1 MRWTTLPI
9 GFSFCFAFGLLLGAE
24 EQDPAA
30 GHPRPSYEQYSG
42 EEIEAL
48 AAAVR
53 KSRPQMHRGGWE
65 WDRLLSRFID
75 GGRRQENEL
84 RIIRAYFLSILDRY
98 RESKQDEKTP
108 TLTLFYNHKSWGSG
122 GRMRIFAEL
131 VRQGELTAGE
141 QAEFRELVSHSLLVN
156 FPDYSKLELGVNN
169 RPYGINAGPALAV
182 RMFPKMPAATRH
194 RPWLDALWSE
204 LVEYG
209 DTTETNY
216 FPYGPLYLQGLL
228 DMAEG
233 MGKFETERDFLYV
246 HARRY
251 LDYVHGGG
259 VRGNPNSGARIIHD
273 RARLYADPWNAE
285 YYAGA
290 ERVNDAHVWYRLAKH
305 YRDPEFLWAS
315 EQALLGGRPPPGSG
329 VPAEYMDAYRR
340 RYGWFFRRG
349 IRPRVPAGKSKIGY
363 FSPLKHKVPERLYL
377 GPSRESGQPF
387 VSYFLYDRNNNYM
400 HCCDDAG
407 GRLYEYCVDGA
418 KLLHT
423 SGKYSSGR
431 AGVAETAYD
440 LLSVLS
446 PDMDFPV
453 DEKGKM
459 STPSDGTWKLASMAV
474 KLALNCRTGPD
485 SKNWFYD
492 TEIDLFRRRDHPKL
506 GYAHGNM
513 DGYWYLNNDYHL
525 RSVYLGTYK
534 TAASFQNLRL
544 GGPKGEKIL
553 AAFDTIPENL
563 EVALEQG
570 EESRVLTGEERA
582 RALSIV
588 EDGRREGSSLRLHVP
603 AGSTLSLTL
612 KGLDETFDAQNEY
625 TRVSYDFKGQQAGFR
640 LNGRTLPIYYH
651 SLYNRGAILVRDSLR
666 AENKGNDSFGRF
678 TYRNFY
684 GARSRW
690 TRQTVLTAEGILVVR
705 DEYEPCRDVDGYQ
718 ASPCWLLMAEGEIGA
733 EDRNWFDAPARDHA
747 WWQKQKKRVLLYL
760 HPGEGLS
767 IGQVA
772 HRASQDIGGATHNA
786 FARAV
791 VRAGQP
797 QVWLSVLVP
806 FNEGGDAAELAR
818 KIRTSVD
825 EKGSA
830 SVTVGRLKVT
840 IGEDGAWSVK
850 RQSSSLFQK

>member
-1 MRWTTLPI
+1 MGDATLAI
-9 GFSFCFAFGLLLGAE
+9 GLFVFFLPALPLYADE
-24 EQDPAA
+24 KDPAA
-30 GHPRPSYEQYSG
+30 GHPRSSYEHYSG
-42 EEIEAL
+42 DEMEVL

-75 GGRRQENEL
+75 GGRRQKNEL
-84 RIIRAYFLSILDRY
+84 KIIQAYFLSILDRY
-98 RESKQDEKTP
+98 RESKQAEEGP
-108 TLTLFYNHKSWGSG
+108 PLTLFHNHRSWGSG

-131 VRQGELTAGE
+131 VRQGLLTGRE
-141 QAEFRELVSHSLLVN
+141 QAEFRELVSHSLVVN
-156 FPDYSKLELGVNN
+156 FPDYSKIELGVNN
-169 RPYGINAGPALAV
+169 RPYGINSGPAIAA
-182 RMFPKMPAATRH
+182 RMFPKMPSAIRH
-194 RPWLDALWSE
+194 KPWLDALWSE

-216 FPYGPLYLQGLL
+216 YPYGPLYLHGLI

-233 MGKFETERDFLYV
+233 MGKFETERDFLYA

-259 VRGNPNSGARIIHD
+259 VRGNPNSGARIIQD
-273 RARLYADPWNAE
+273 RSGIYADPWNAE

-290 ERVNDAHVWYRLAKH
+290 ERVNDGHAWYRLAKH
-305 YRDPEFLWAS
+305 FKDPEFLWAS
-315 EQALLGGRPPPGSG
+315 EQVLLGGRPPEGAD

-340 RYGWFFRRG
+340 RYGWFLKRG
-349 IRPRVPAGKSKIGY
+349 IKPRVPAGKSKIGY
-363 FSPLKHKVPERLYL
+363 FSPLKHKVPDRLYL
-377 GPSRESGQPF
+377 GPGRGSGRPF

-418 KLLHT
+418 KFLHT

-453 DEKGKM
+453 DKTGKM
-459 STPSDGTWKLASMAV
+459 STPSEDTWKLASMAV
-474 KLALNCRTGPD
+474 KLVLNCRTGPD

-492 TEIDLFRRRDHPKL
+492 SEIDLFRRRDHPKL

-525 RSVYLGTYK
+525 RSVHLGTYK
-534 TAASFQNLRL
+534 ASASFQNLRL

-553 AAFDTIPENL
+553 AAFDTVPGNL
-563 EVALEQG
+563 EVVLKQG
-570 EESRVLTGEERA
+570 EDSRVLEGEERT

-588 EDGRREGSSLRLHVP
+588 EDGRRAGSSLRLNVP
-603 AGSTLSLTL
+603 EGAALSITL
-612 KGLDETFDAQNEY
+612 KGLDEKFDAQNEY

-640 LNGRTLPIYYH
+640 LNERTLPIYYH

-666 AENKGNDSFGRF
+666 AENKGDDSFGQF

-690 TRQTVLTAEGILVVR
+690 ARQTVLTAEGILVVR
-705 DEYEPCRDVDGYQ
+705 DKYEPCRDVDGYQ
-718 ASPCWLLMAEGEIGA
+718 ASPCWLLMAEGEVPA
-733 EDRNWFDAPARDHA
+733 EGGNWFDAPARDHA
-747 WWQKQKKRVLLYL
+747 WWQDQKKRVLLYL
-760 HPGEGLS
+760 HPDKDLS

-791 VRAGQP
+791 VRAGKP
-797 QVWLSVLVP
+797 QVWLSVMVP
-806 FNEGGDAAELAR
+806 FNEGEDASRVAEGITTR
-818 KIRTSVD
+818 VD
-825 EKGSA
+825 EQGSA
-830 SVTVGRLKVT
+830 TVTTGKLKIT
-840 IGEDGAWSVK
+840 IGEDGAWGVT
-850 RQSSSLFQK
+850 R